1 MAEYVFID
9 NLVLTTPLK
18 VDAPSQYEFILFV
31 AYDVAD
37 QEILEVY

>member
-18 VDAPSQYEFILFV
+18 VDTPSQYEFIFFV
-31 AYDVAD
+31 AYDEAD